1 MTLPHLAW
9 YWPLIGGL
17 MIGTASG
24 AYLLLVGRIAGIS
37 GLLADALGL
46 HAGGA
51 RSLSILFLAGLL
63 TSAGVA
69 LALKPIT
76 LAPLS
81 GTSMPVLIVA
91 GVLVGYGTRLG
102 AGCTS
107 GHGVSGLARLSPRSI
122 VATAV
127 FMLLGMAT
135 VTAVRAVA
143 GAGT

>member
-46 HAGGA
+46 QAGGA

-63 TSAGVA
+63 TSAGAA
-69 LALKPIT
+69 LALKPIA
-76 LAPLS
+76 LAPLN
-81 GTSMPVLIVA
+81 GTNLPLLIVA

-122 VATAV
+122 VATTV

-135 VTAVRAVA
+135 VMAVRAVA
-143 GAGT
+143 GAGA

>member
-46 HAGGA
+46 QAGGA

-63 TSAGVA
+63 TSAGAA
-69 LALKPIT
+69 LALKPIA

-81 GTSMPVLIVA
+81 GTNLPLLIVA

-122 VATAV
+122 VATTV

-135 VTAVRAVA
+135 VMAVRAVA
-143 GAGT
+143 GAGA